1 MLELGPAA
9 GNMDNLAAVASAVP
23 DTGTAA
29 ESVAVDTVALDIAA
43 VDTAGSPLEFH
54 TEPVILRL
62 VRRLCWLRILGILR
76 LRRRVGVHD
85 FPFRKTKKQRSLVYV
100 IAARYTMPDVI
111 SRLVYVAV
119 ARPSTKPQWWLR

>member
-54 TEPVILRL
+54 TEPVGTEAGTAVVL
-62 VRRLCWLRILGILR
+62 
-76 LRRRVGVHD
+76 
-85 FPFRKTKKQRSLVYV
+85 
-100 IAARYTMPDVI
+100 APDSGDIEVET
-111 SRLVYVAV
+111 AGWC
-119 ARPSTKPQWWLR
+119 P